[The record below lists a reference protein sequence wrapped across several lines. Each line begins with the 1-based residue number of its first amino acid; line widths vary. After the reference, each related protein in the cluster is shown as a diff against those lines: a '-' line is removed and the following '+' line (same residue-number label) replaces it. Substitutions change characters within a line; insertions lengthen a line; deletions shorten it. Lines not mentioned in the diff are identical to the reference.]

1 MQDFVNNYYTLSG
14 QECREIVLVQI
25 CRDHLCTLPVLTYLM
40 NEIDV
45 NKIANIILNLS
56 YDQASEKILRSPVVG
71 GYINKLK
78 QAKMDTLISKIK

>member
-1 MQDFVNNYYTLSG
+1 
-14 QECREIVLVQI
+14 
-25 CRDHLCTLPVLTYLM
+25 M